1 MKQLWLLVGGNGA
14 GKSTFYRLVLEPLG
28 LPFVNADRLAR
39 LVYPE
44 APEARSYEA
53 ALLAEQQRNTLLLSG
68 ASFCFETMYS
78 HPSKINFV
86 ARVKAL
92 GYAVIMVVIHLERSE
107 LNAARIAHRVRE
119 GGRKAHRKAAPA
131 HPTDAG
137 SGASVDPVVRSG
149 AGARQF
155 ISRRSFS
162 ARVDDPR
169 GQGGDSSTPLTVLGC
184 QNAERVIRAYSVAVC
199 AVEGQAKPPYSS
211 SNEIKSRARLALKSE
226 GSSWCRSWTRLH

>member
-107 LNAARIAHRVRE
+107 LNAARIAHRVLAQVQASIPLCDQVRVLDNSSADDPFQPVLTIQ
-119 GGRKAHRKAAPA
+119 GGRVEIHQHPLPSWAAKM
-131 HPTDAG
+131 
-137 SGASVDPVVRSG
+137 
-149 AGARQF
+149 
-155 ISRRSFS
+155 
-162 ARVDDPR
+162 
-169 GQGGDSSTPLTVLGC
+169 L
-184 QNAERVIRAYSVAVC
+184 NA
-199 AVEGQAKPPYSS
+199 
-211 SNEIKSRARLALKSE
+211 
-226 GSSWCRSWTRLH
+226 

>member
-68 ASFCFETMYS
+68 ASFCFETVYS
-78 HPSKINFV
+78 HPSKIDFD
-86 ARVKAL
+86 ARPKTL

-107 LNAARIAHRVRE
+107 LNAARVAQRVLAQVQASIPLCDQVRVLDNSSADDPFQPVLTIQ
-119 GGRKAHRKAAPA
+119 GGRVEIHQHPLPSWAAKM
-131 HPTDAG
+131 
-137 SGASVDPVVRSG
+137 
-149 AGARQF
+149 
-155 ISRRSFS
+155 
-162 ARVDDPR
+162 
-169 GQGGDSSTPLTVLGC
+169 L
-184 QNAERVIRAYSVAVC
+184 NA
-199 AVEGQAKPPYSS
+199 
-211 SNEIKSRARLALKSE
+211 
-226 GSSWCRSWTRLH
+226 

>member
-68 ASFCFETMYS
+68 ASFCFETVYS
-78 HPSKINFV
+78 HPSKIDFV
-86 ARVKAL
+86 ARAKAL

-107 LNAARIAHRVRE
+107 LNAARVAQRVRE
-119 GGRKAHRKAAPA
+119 GGHDVPTEKLLQRIPRMLAHVQ
-131 HPTDAG
+131 
-137 SGASVDPVVRSG
+137 ASVPLCDEVRVLDNS
-149 AGARQF
+149 
-155 ISRRSFS
+155 S
-162 ARVDDPR
+162 ADDPFQPVMTI
-169 GQGGDSSTPLTVLGC
+169 QGGRVESHQQPLPSWAAQML
-184 QNAERVIRAYSVAVC
+184 
-199 AVEGQAKPPYSS
+199 
-211 SNEIKSRARLALKSE
+211 NE
-226 GSSWCRSWTRLH
+226 